1 MAAEEEELEL
11 DVNQPKSN
19 KMTTILLIVLI
30 VLVLIVGGVGA
41 WLYFSKDSGS
51 ESGAGDEA
59 SSGGGDTEKVLKP
72 LHYLSMVPEFV
83 VNFGPGSKVR
93 YLQVDLQVSTR
104 NEAALAVINTYRPV
118 LRNDILVL
126 LSGQTFDQLRE
137 RSGKET
143 LQKNILETINRVV
156 AEAIHSE
163 KNKDSKDEK
172 SENAVA
178 ENQQAEAVKGPIE
191 NVYFTS
197 FIMQ

>member
-41 WLYFSKDSGS
+41 WLYFSKDSSS
-51 ESGAGDEA
+51 ESDAGDEA

-93 YLQVDLQVSTR
+93 YLQVDLQVSSR

-126 LSGQTFDQLRE
+126 LSGSKFDDLKDRP
-137 RSGKET
+137 GKEN
-143 LQKNILETINRVV
+143 LQKKLLASINKVV
-156 AEAIHSE
+156 NEAMHPPSD
-163 KNKDSKDEK
+163 KKDENASKDESGTDK
-172 SENAVA
+172 ENEIAT
-178 ENQQAEAVKGPIE
+178 GPIE